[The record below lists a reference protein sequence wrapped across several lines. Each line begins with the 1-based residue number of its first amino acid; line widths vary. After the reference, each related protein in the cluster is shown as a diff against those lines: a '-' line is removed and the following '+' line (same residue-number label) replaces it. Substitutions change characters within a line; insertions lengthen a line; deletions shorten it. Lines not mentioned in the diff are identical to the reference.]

1 MSLVAGLLVGVLG
14 LAGALVASRRLRR
27 RLEAVAW
34 AEHELRGPATALLL
48 ATERLA
54 REPAGARSSAVLVAQ
69 LDRLLAGLDD
79 LEAARTGRRPAGHRD
94 VVDLREY
101 TRSTLAAWEG
111 SVQASVDWWTGPERV
126 AVDRGRLAQALG
138 NLIANA
144 AEHGAGEVRI
154 EGRRG
159 ASGLRLEVSNAHRP
173 DAGSA
178 GRPARGRGRGLRI
191 AAGAARDLGGRL
203 RVESGERA
211 TLAVLELPDEAAAR
225 SRDRAA

>member
-1 MSLVAGLLVGVLG
+1 MSWGSPRPSWPVAGYG
-14 LAGALVASRRLRR
+14 AGWRPWPGPSTSSAGRPPPSCWPPSGWPASP
-27 RLEAVAW
+27 
-34 AEHELRGPATALLL
+34 PA
-48 ATERLA
+48 
-54 REPAGARSSAVLVAQ
+54 ARSSAVLVAQ

-111 SVQASVDWWTGPERV
+111 SVQASVDWRPGPERV